1 MTTNEKLILLHQDF
15 SDGKEIL
22 ETLAGLAKEQDL
34 VDDTYLPA
42 ILKREEEYPTGLE
55 LPVPIAIPHIDTG
68 CKRSF
73 VSVATLNNPVIFKS
87 MDRSG
92 TELAVKIVF
101 VFGILD
107 PKSQIEIL
115 RRFARSFSDKEKITK
130 LVEADSK
137 EEMLELFGELLDGM
151 LDISSEKQGK

>member
-1 MTTNEKLILLHQDF
+1 MSTEIMTTNEDLILLNQDF
-15 SDGKEIL
+15 KDCREVI
-22 ETLAGLAKEQDL
+22 ETLAGMAKEQGL

-42 ILKREEEYPTGLE
+42 ILTREEDYPTGLE

-73 VSVATLNNPVIFKS
+73 VSIATLNEPVVFKS

-92 TELAVKIVF
+92 TELKVKIVF
-101 VFGILD
+101 LFGILD

-115 RRFARSFSDKEKITK
+115 RRFARSFSNKEKIME
-130 LVEADSK
+130 LVEAGSK
-137 EEMLELFGELLDGM
+137 SEMMALLNNLLDGM
-151 LDISSEKQGK
+151 LET

>member
-1 MTTNEKLILLHQDF
+1 MSTEIMTTNENLILLHQDF
-15 SDGKEIL
+15 SDSKEIL
-22 ETLAGLAKEQDL
+22 ETLAGLAKEQGL
-34 VDDTYLPA
+34 VDDAYLPA
-42 ILKREEEYPTGLE
+42 ILKREEDYPTGLE

-73 VSVATLNNPVIFKS
+73 VSIATLNNPVKFKS

-92 TELAVKIVF
+92 TDLDVKIVF
-101 VFGILD
+101 LFGILD

-115 RRFARSFSDKEKITK
+115 RRFARSFSDKEKIMK

-137 EEMLELFGELLDGM
+137 ERMMELLNELLDGM
-151 LDISSEKQGK
+151 LKI